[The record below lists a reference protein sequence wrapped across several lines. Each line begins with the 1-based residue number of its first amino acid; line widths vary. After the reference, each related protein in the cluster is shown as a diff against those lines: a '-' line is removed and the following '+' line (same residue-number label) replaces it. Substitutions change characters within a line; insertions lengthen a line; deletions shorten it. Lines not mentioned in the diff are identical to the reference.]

1 MLLEIPDVLDVQSL
15 AVLNGSHLSK
25 PCAFTSSPQITE
37 EEATLY
43 LGTVVVGEFKSLLTK
58 SSDEAN
64 IIPIDL
70 LCGYL
75 SAALYTD
82 LQANL
87 LTATRFRVVTKSLIL
102 TNYQIIWTHT
112 SDRAG
117 ERVVC
122 NALEGLWHT
131 C

>member
-1 MLLEIPDVLDVQSL
+1 MLLEVPDVLCVQSL
-15 AVLNGSHLSK
+15 AALNQD
-25 PCAFTSSPQITE
+25 PISSQSISSSAITE

-43 LGTVVVGEFKSLLTK
+43 LGNVVVGEFKSLLTK
-58 SSDEAN
+58 SSDEAK

-75 SAALYTD
+75 SAALYQD
-82 LQANL
+82 LEANL
-87 LTATRFRVVTKSLIL
+87 LTTARFRVVTKSLIL
-102 TNYQIIWTHT
+102 NDYQIIWTHT
-112 SDRAG
+112 SDQAG

-122 NALEGLWHT
+122 NSLEGLWHT